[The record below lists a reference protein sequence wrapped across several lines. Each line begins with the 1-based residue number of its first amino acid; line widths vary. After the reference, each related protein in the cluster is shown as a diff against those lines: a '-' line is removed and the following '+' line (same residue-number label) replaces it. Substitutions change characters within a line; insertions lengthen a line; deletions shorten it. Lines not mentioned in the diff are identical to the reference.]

1 MLFSE
6 ALLLFL
12 IHLLFGWRKHLVLP
26 ALDFSKSGP
35 SAITH
40 TIKDQRFL
48 ISFVDF
54 KDFSTSYSLKI
65 RLDFRI
71 ISNSSIVTVTALIL
85 VLLSWDILPMDFAL
99 PVICTISCH
108 FGHFV
113 EVVYMSAWYDKWLF
127 SLIFFL
133 LNVNAGMQAVQ
144 GVQSLLIGQ
153 GPVYNKM
160 FITSADGGYVTVG
173 ICFSVSL
180 ITQKVLNWFNLKF
193 RGILKCAKEQRTKHW
208 WCSGFQR
215 GLWLLIFR

>member
-1 MLFSE
+1 MLSSE

-113 EVVYMSAWYDKWLF
+113 EVVYMSAWYDKWMF
-127 SLIFFL
+127 SLFFFCLMLMLACKQFRVCKVYELDRVLYIIKCLLPPPTEVMWQLAFVFL
-133 LNVNAGMQAVQ
+133 LA
-144 GVQSLLIGQ
+144 
-153 GPVYNKM
+153 
-160 FITSADGGYVTVG
+160 
-173 ICFSVSL
+173 
-180 ITQKVLNWFNLKF
+180 
-193 RGILKCAKEQRTKHW
+193 
-208 WCSGFQR
+208 
-215 GLWLLIFR
+215 